1 MVEEEKWAEE
11 DQLRTT
17 VSKILL
23 QVSDLAEILVYVLL
37 LKVSILILKNILCYE
52 DCDVWHLL

>member
-1 MVEEEKWAEE
+1 MEEEKWVEE
-11 DQLRTT
+11 DQLQTT

>member
-1 MVEEEKWAEE
+1 MEEEKWAEE
-11 DQLRTT
+11 DQLRMT

-23 QVSDLAEILVYVLL
+23 QVSDLAEILVRVLL

>member
-1 MVEEEKWAEE
+1 MVEEEKWVEE
-11 DQLRTT
+11 DQLQTT